1 MLDSVFSSVLAGV
14 ESAAVDISAT
24 GFSAC
29 CAASLVLG
37 AAVACIY
44 MLRHTYSKN
53 FVVTLALLPVI
64 VQMVIMLVNGNIGA
78 GIAVIGV
85 FNLVRFRSIPGSAK
99 DIGSVFLAMAVGLA
113 TGMGFIGLAVLFVAV
128 VAVANLVYVLSP
140 FGGKA
145 RIDKTLRIVVPE
157 DFEYE
162 GAFDGVL
169 SRFASE
175 HELVSVETTN
185 MGSLYQLEYRVRL
198 LRDGEQKKLLDEMRC
213 HNGNL
218 KVSLAT
224 TAGAKEVL

>member
-1 MLDSVFSSVLAGV
+1 
-14 ESAAVDISAT
+14 
-24 GFSAC
+24 
-29 CAASLVLG
+29 
-37 AAVACIY
+37 
-44 MLRHTYSKN
+44 
-53 FVVTLALLPVI
+53 
-64 VQMVIMLVNGNIGA
+64 
-78 GIAVIGV
+78 
-85 FNLVRFRSIPGSAK
+85 
-99 DIGSVFLAMAVGLA
+99 MAVGLA

-198 LRDGEQKKLLDEMRC
+198 LRDGEQKKLLDEIRC

-224 TAGAKEVL
+224 TPAQRRCSDEARFRTKGFDVRARSRQRMRSSHRLPHGPRVRAGMRACGMLARR